1 MTRRRKS
8 SRLAYSIRRLADE
21 TDTSRT
27 LIYQEI
33 SAGRLLARKIH
44 RRTLILRSDAIEWL
58 RGLPCS
64 RQAEISS
71 QEVSEQ

>member
-1 MTRRRKS
+1 MSSRRKF
-8 SRLAYSIRRLADE
+8 SRLAYSIKRLANE

-27 LIYQEI
+27 LIYEEI
-33 SAGRLLARKIH
+33 AAGRLLARKIH
-44 RRTLILRSDAIEWL
+44 RRTIILRSDAIEWL

-71 QEVSEQ
+71 QEVSE